1 MTPQRWQLIDRIF
14 KSAIERTPAE
24 RAAFIIEACDDD
36 ELRAEVESLI
46 SAHEQ
51 TGEFLDAPAYE
62 VADLELADHPAM
74 LAVGQTINHYQV
86 LGTLGIG
93 GMGEVYLAYDTRL
106 GRRIALKLLP
116 HHFTADQDRLRRF
129 EQEARAA
136 SVLNHPNVCVIY
148 EVGETVD
155 DRHFIA
161 MEYVEGVTLRQ
172 RMAETRLKMSEV
184 LDIAVQVASAL
195 TVAHAAGI
203 VHRDIKPEN
212 IVVRSDGYI
221 KVLDFGLAKLME
233 PQATDLVAAPGAKV
247 TTDTGTMMGTSRYMS
262 PEQVR
267 GLAVD
272 ARTDIWSLGVM
283 IYEMVTGEAPF
294 NGETTSDV
302 IVSILDR
309 EPQPLE
315 HCGPSVPAELQ
326 EIVSKMLS
334 KSREE
339 RYQTIEELAGKLKS
353 LKQELEYAARNET
366 AGELATRTG
375 KQVKRLTSSA
385 KYLIGGIKGHQ
396 KAVALTA
403 AVLITTLAASAYFHF
418 ARSPT
423 TIDSLA
429 ALPFVN
435 VGADPNTEYLSDGIT
450 ESLINSLSQLPNLKV
465 ISFSSVS
472 RYRGQQIDPQAVAR
486 DLGVRAL
493 LVGKVIQRGDDLL
506 VSAELV
512 DARDNSHIWGE
523 QYNRKLSGL
532 LALQQ
537 EISREISGKLRQE
550 LSGEQKEQLTKRF
563 TESPEAYQLY
573 LKGRYHALRLT
584 RAETDKGIAYFQQ
597 AIESDPNYARAYIGL
612 AGAYTAMALTSD
624 VPSWEVMPKAKAA
637 ALQAV
642 KIDPSIAEAHANL
655 GYVNFWYD
663 WDWQAAEKE
672 YRRALELNPNSADTH
687 QAYAHLLSNI
697 GRHAQALDEIKL
709 ARELD
714 PLSLATNAIEGQ
726 ILFFAGNYDAALDR
740 LKKTIDLEPNFW
752 LSHLFISR
760 VFSAKGMHAEA
771 IAAAT
776 KAKELSGATEAIA
789 LTGYGFAKSGET
801 IKARTVLQ
809 ELSTIATTRYVPSY
823 NIAIV
828 YNGLGE
834 REKALD
840 YLERGYEEKD
850 LRMVFLKVDP
860 KWNEFRSNAR
870 FISLLKRMRLE

>member
-24 RAAFIIEACDDD
+24 RTAFLIEACDND

-51 TGEFLDAPAYE
+51 TGAFLDAPAYE
-62 VADLELADHPAM
+62 VADLELPDLPTV
-74 LAVGQTINHYQV
+74 LAVGKSINHYQV

-93 GMGEVYLAYDTRL
+93 GMGEVYLAHDTRL

-116 HHFTADQDRLRRF
+116 NSFTTDQDRLRRF

-136 SVLNHPNVCVIY
+136 SALNHPNVCVIY

-172 RMAETRLKMSEV
+172 RMAERRLKMSEV
-184 LDIAVQVASAL
+184 LDFAVQVASAL

-212 IVVRSDGYI
+212 IVVRSDGYV

-233 PQATDLVAAPGAKV
+233 SRATDLVAAPGAKV
-247 TTDTGTMMGTSRYMS
+247 KTDTGMVMGTSRYMS

-267 GLAVD
+267 GLPVD

-294 NGETTSDV
+294 KGETTSDV

-309 EPQPLE
+309 EPLPLE
-315 HCGPSVPAELQ
+315 HFGPSVPAELQ
-326 EIVSKMLS
+326 VITSKILN
-334 KSREE
+334 KRRAE
-339 RYQTIEELAGKLKS
+339 RYQTIDELAGKLKS
-353 LKQELEYAARNET
+353 LKQELEYSSRNET
-366 AGELATRTG
+366 HELATRTN

-396 KAVALTA
+396 KAVAFTA
-403 AVLITTLAASAYFHF
+403 AVLITTLAAIAYLHF
-418 ARSPT
+418 ARGPA

-435 VGADPNTEYLSDGIT
+435 VAADPNTEYLSDGIT
-450 ESLINSLSQLPNLKV
+450 ESLINSLSQLPNLRV
-465 ISFSSVS
+465 MSFSSVS
-472 RYRGQQIDPQAVAR
+472 HYRGQQIDPEAVAR

-493 LVGKVIQRGDDLL
+493 LVGKVMQRGDDLL
-506 VSAELV
+506 VSIELV
-512 DARDNSHIWGE
+512 DTRDNSHIWGE

-532 LALQQ
+532 LALQK
-537 EISREISGKLRQE
+537 EISREISGKLRRE
-550 LSGEQKEQLTKRF
+550 LSGEQKEQLTKRN
-563 TESPEAYQLY
+563 TESPEAYELY
-573 LKGRYHALRLT
+573 LKGQYHAVRLT

-597 AIESDPNYARAYIGL
+597 ATEIDPNYALAYIGL
-612 AGAYTAMALTSD
+612 AGAYMAMALTSD

-672 YRRALELNPNSADTH
+672 YQRALELNPNSADTH
-687 QAYAHLLSNI
+687 QDYAHLLSNT
-697 GRHAQALDEIKL
+697 GRHAQALAEIKL

-714 PLSLATNAIEGQ
+714 PVSLRTNALEGQ
-726 ILFFAGNYDAALDR
+726 MLFFAGDYDGALDR
-740 LKKTIDLEPNFW
+740 LNKTIDLEPNFW

-760 VFSAKGMHAEA
+760 VFSEKGMHAEA

-801 IKARTVLQ
+801 EKARSLLD
-809 ELSTIATTRYVPSY
+809 ELSKLSTTRYVPPY
-823 NIAIV
+823 NLALV

-840 YLERGYEEKD
+840 YLERGYLEKD
-850 LRMVFLKVDP
+850 LRMVFLKVEP
-860 KWNEFRSNAR
+860 KWNAFRSNSR